1 MATKRKTRNP
11 KRVKVYEIYYSYG
24 GRGSAGAVRATSK
37 YEAIYKAVM
46 QWGGRSK
53 DYRAVE
59 EVSNPRRIKGATQG
73 NPVRAKTEAGIPAAV
88 KRAQKQ
94 ADRTGKQV
102 EVHYRRWSSEGR
114 GSYYWA
120 YYETVYPSAANPRRV
135 KGAKVKGGRS
145 VTLTNFTG
153 RVIRKRNGQVQIIG
167 RIKKR

>member
-1 MATKRKTRNP
+1 MATKRKRNKGSRVMKALKKYVKKATGNP

-59 EVSNPRRIKGATQG
+59 EVSNPKRI
-73 NPVRAKTEAGIPAAV
+73 
-88 KRAQKQ
+88 
-94 ADRTGKQV
+94 
-102 EVHYRRWSSEGR
+102 
-114 GSYYWA
+114 
-120 YYETVYPSAANPRRV
+120 